1 MLLALISSPS
11 AAAEVTLRFAGQFPE
26 EHSATKL
33 MREIAEGVRT
43 RTRGRV
49 NIEVYPDNLLGDYT
63 IIYEDL
69 MRGAID
75 MALISIPSHFDPRLE
90 LVYLNA
96 FVDHN
101 VVRRNVRLDS
111 WLSQKMDEYNTRL
124 GVKLLGFN
132 VEGLTGI
139 ASVKPINSPLDPK
152 ADKGL
157 LVRIPPMHVYKSA
170 IEAQGYIQ
178 DRHDAICRYGPRAA
192 GGEVRRRLLNILRSC
207 PR

>member
-69 MRGAID
+69 MRGSKWLG
-75 MALISIPSHFDPRLE
+75 MEISAMSIAPR
-90 LVYLNA
+90 
-96 FVDHN
+96 
-101 VVRRNVRLDS
+101 
-111 WLSQKMDEYNTRL
+111 
-124 GVKLLGFN
+124 
-132 VEGLTGI
+132 I
-139 ASVKPINSPLDPK
+139 
-152 ADKGL
+152 
-157 LVRIPPMHVYKSA
+157 
-170 IEAQGYIQ
+170 
-178 DRHDAICRYGPRAA
+178 
-192 GGEVRRRLLNILRSC
+192 RSSYMIV
-207 PR
+207 

>member
-75 MALISIPSHFDPRLE
+75 
-90 LVYLNA
+90 
-96 FVDHN
+96 
-101 VVRRNVRLDS
+101 
-111 WLSQKMDEYNTRL
+111 
-124 GVKLLGFN
+124 
-132 VEGLTGI
+132 
-139 ASVKPINSPLDPK
+139 KPFRPAP
-152 ADKGL
+152 
-157 LVRIPPMHVYKSA
+157 
-170 IEAQGYIQ
+170 
-178 DRHDAICRYGPRAA
+178 
-192 GGEVRRRLLNILRSC
+192 
-207 PR
+207 

>member
-139 ASVKPINSPLDPK
+139 ASVKPTLKPTRGFSCAYRPCTSISRRSRHRDTGPSRCHTPIRPARCRRGGATPSPQYPPELPSLTLK
-152 ADKGL
+152 A
-157 LVRIPPMHVYKSA
+157 S
-170 IEAQGYIQ
+170 
-178 DRHDAICRYGPRAA
+178 
-192 GGEVRRRLLNILRSC
+192 
-207 PR
+207 